1 MKTTKKISA
10 GRKTS
15 FRPALEI
22 LEARDVPSAGNLDF
36 TFGAGGIVTTD
47 VGIDDRANAVAMQ
60 PDDKIVVVGSTFS
73 ALSGYDFAL
82 TRYNPDG
89 TLDTSFSFDGKVT
102 TDLVADNNDFA
113 SAVAIQGDG
122 KIVVAGVFQTAG
134 IPILAL
140 ARYNPDGTLDL
151 TFADHGR
158 RVADDPF
165 SAVGGMDVLEAYR
178 TMQAQWRRSFARRAF
193 L

>member
-1 MKTTKKISA
+1 
-10 GRKTS
+10 
-15 FRPALEI
+15 
-22 LEARDVPSAGNLDF
+22 
-36 TFGAGGIVTTD
+36 
-47 VGIDDRANAVAMQ
+47 ANAVAMQ

-102 TDLVADNNDFA
+102 TDLGSNDFA

-134 IPILAL
+134 PRILAL

-158 RVADDPF
+158 RVANDPF
-165 SAVGGMDVLEAYR
+165 DSVAGMAIVDGTIVVAGTTSNAEYSNKDFIVARYNLDGSRDLTFGVNGYAR
-178 TMQAQWRRSFARRAF
+178 T
-193 L
+193 